1 MIKST
6 ATAVF
11 ISLMSASAFADWT
24 LDNEQ
29 STVSFVSVKKG
40 TVMESHHFKT
50 LTGHVS
56 DAGKFSLN
64 IDLSSVDTSIA
75 IRDQR
80 MNEHLFETA
89 KFSHA
94 TISGQ
99 VPSSLLSS
107 LKANNTTKTTL
118 TSQLSLH
125 GQTVP
130 VTLVVSVTKLTDG
143 SLLVASVKPVIIK
156 ATDFDLVKGIE
167 KLRQLAGLPS
177 ISTTVPV
184 SFVLRLNT

>member
-56 DAGKFSLN
+56 DVGKFSLN

-89 KFSHA
+89 KFSQA
-94 TISGQ
+94 TISGL

-118 TSQLSLH
+118 SSQLSLH

>member
-6 ATAVF
+6 ATAVLL
-11 ISLMSASAFADWT
+11 SLMSASAFADWT

-40 TVMESHHFKT
+40 TVMEAHHFNT
-50 LTGHVS
+50 ISGNLS
-56 DAGKFSLN
+56 EAGKFSLN
-64 IDLSSVDTSIA
+64 IELSSVNTAIA

-80 MNEHLFETA
+80 MSEHLFETSQ
-89 KFSHA
+89 FSHA
-94 TISGQ
+94 TINALI
-99 VPSSLLSS
+99 PAALLSS
-107 LKANNTTKTTL
+107 LKANKTIKTTL
-118 TSQLSLH
+118 SSELSLH
-125 GQTVP
+125 GQTLPISVI
-130 VTLVVSVTKLTDG
+130 VSITKLTDG
-143 SLLVASVKPVIIK
+143 SLLVASVKPAIIK
-156 ATDFDLVKGIE
+156 AADFELVKGIE